1 MSTIINTKLAD
12 HKGYK
17 RLWMEGAKL
26 AREGYQPGMRYDLE
40 IKDTQVCLR
49 VTEAGKYKVSQRQ
62 RNGNISPI
70 IDLTAKELAE
80 IFDGVEMLRVAIKS
94 GTIIISAHHHHHRVK
109 ERVERMMKKVAT
121 SEPLKVCSL
130 FHGGGVLDSAIH
142 KGLSDAGIS
151 SKVAIAVE
159 LEGKYLDSSLRNN
172 PQLWDENSMVI
183 ESPVQ
188 HVNLNRNPP
197 QVDLLMGGIPCTG
210 ASLAGRSKNKLE
222 FAEAHAAAGAMF
234 FTFLQFVEILNP
246 AVVLIENVK
255 AYQNTASMA
264 VIRSVLQTLGYRLQ
278 ERVLDGCEFGVL
290 EKRERLCVVGV
301 SEGIQGFDLDAV
313 LPVRQKEANLG
324 AILEDIPHDSPRW
337 KSYTYLAEKE
347 KRDKAAGKGF
357 SRQLLTRDAES
368 CGTLGRQ
375 YFKARSTEPF
385 LVHERDPSL
394 SRLLTPVEHCRV
406 KGIPESIIGGLSD
419 TVAHEVLGQS
429 VVFPV
434 FEAVAKELGKSL
446 TDWALNRPRQCSSAQ
461 MVA

>member
-49 VTEAGKYKVSQRQ
+49 INDSGKYKISKRE

-94 GTIIISAHHHHHRVK
+94 GTIIVSAHHQQKRVK
-109 ERVERMMKKVAT
+109 ERLDRLVDKIENGK
-121 SEPLKVCSL
+121 PLEICSL
-130 FHGGGVLDSAIH
+130 FHGGGVLDKAIH
-142 KGLSDAGIS
+142 KGLLDSGIK

-172 PQLWDENSMVI
+172 PELWDDDSLVV

-197 QVDLLMGGIPCTG
+197 QVDILMGGIPCTG
-210 ASLAGRSKNKLE
+210 ASIAGRSKNKLE
-222 FAEAHAAAGAMF
+222 FAESHEAAGAMF

-246 AVVLIENVK
+246 SIVLIENVK
-255 AYQNTASMA
+255 TYQNTASMA

-278 ERVLDGCEFGVL
+278 ERVLNGCEFGAL
-290 EKRERLCVVGV
+290 EKRDRLCVVGV
-301 SEGIQGFDLDAV
+301 SEGIEGFDLDAV
-313 LPVRQKEANLG
+313 MPVRRKEPNLG
-324 AILEDIPHDSPRW
+324 AILEDIPQDSSRW
-337 KSYTYLAEKE
+337 KSYSYLAEKE
-347 KRDKAAGKGF
+347 KRDKEQGKGF
-357 SRQLLTRDAES
+357 SRQLLTGESES
-368 CGTLGRQ
+368 CGTIGRCYQ
-375 YFKARSTEPF
+375 KARSTEPQI
-385 LVHERDPSL
+385 VNEMDKSL
-394 SRLLTPVEHCRV
+394 SRLMTPAEHCRV
-406 KGIPESIIGGLSD
+406 KGIPESVVKGLSD

-429 VVFPV
+429 IVFPV
-434 FEAVAKELGKSL
+434 FQAVAKQIGDSVGR
-446 TDWALNRPRQCSSAQ
+446 WASSISMPEQVTCA
-461 MVA
+461 A